1 MQRKSLGYRIYGRIL
16 KELSQYLSD
25 RLYLKLLFKHR
36 LGYSLNLDNPRS
48 FNEKLQWLKLNDIH
62 SEYTQMVDKVD
73 AKKIVASIIGDEY
86 MTETVYNE
94 ENMRVLLFYV
104 IIPLIA
110 ILILFFIGTKIYEH
124 FNKNKDENRTNF
136 VINYWSN
143 VMGVIFTAILLSVS
157 IGFSLAFTENVR
169 ALNAVDENIV
179 FYYFFM
185 VFPVFPLIFLIYYI
199 CKFIINIRKKEKLDE
214 ESEEDEQ

>member
-1 MQRKSLGYRIYGRIL
+1 
-16 KELSQYLSD
+16 
-25 RLYLKLLFKHR
+25 
-36 LGYSLNLDNPRS
+36 
-48 FNEKLQWLKLNDIH
+48 
-62 SEYTQMVDKVD
+62 
-73 AKKIVASIIGDEY
+73 

-104 IIPLIA
+104 IIPLIV